1 MRTKLGSG
9 VDNRWLL
16 SSSIL
21 DSVLTAST
29 CRSTLHRLVLNY
41 SSKLTTNGTWN
52 PGFGPENAF
61 NGNTSTGSRAETSD
75 GTVTTLDLSSNPV
88 AIGSSLKVMVGSN
101 GPSGGTMTLNGNAN
115 TAVSITNSY
124 TEYTIPLDS
133 ETELSTLTFN
143 SDTGIMLV
151 YFKVDDSV
159 LVDHSSIGVD
169 MSGNNNNFYDQNFG
183 VRS

>member
-1 MRTKLGSG
+1 
-9 VDNRWLL
+9 
-16 SSSIL
+16 
-21 DSVLTAST
+21 
-29 CRSTLHRLVLNY
+29 
-41 SSKLTTNGTWN
+41 
-52 PGFGPENAF
+52 
-61 NGNTSTGSRAETSD
+61 
-75 GTVTTLDLSSNPV
+75 
-88 AIGSSLKVMVGSN
+88 
-101 GPSGGTMTLNGNAN
+101 MTLNGNAN

-133 ETELSTLTFN
+133 EVTELSTLTFN

-183 VRS
+183 VDGNTSQIWSGLMQLEHLILIPGRL